1 VEEKL
6 LLVAGRMRRR
16 GRLSL
21 VEDEEEEEG
30 TYPLEDELR
39 LPQVWQLHAHHQD
52 EVGGA

>member
-21 VEDEEEEEG
+21 VEDEEEEG

-39 LPQVWQLHAHHQD
+39 LPQVWQRHAHHED
-52 EVGGA
+52 EAGGA